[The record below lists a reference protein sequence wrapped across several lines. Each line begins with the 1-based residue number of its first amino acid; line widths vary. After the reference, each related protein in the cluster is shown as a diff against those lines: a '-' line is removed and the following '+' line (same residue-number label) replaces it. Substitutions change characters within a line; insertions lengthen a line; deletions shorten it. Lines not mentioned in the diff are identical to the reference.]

1 LACDVGSVPAHV
13 INPMAWY
20 LRFFVFTLPS
30 VVKGGVGVK
39 IMREKKKGVEKE
51 EWGISS
57 LQVREGIK
65 WWWLIWKRKRW

>member
-39 IMREKKKGVEKE
+39 IMREKKKGLVME
-51 EWGISS
+51 EW
-57 LQVREGIK
+57 
-65 WWWLIWKRKRW
+65 